1 MPVLST
7 AADREALTFVL
18 EAEFAASPEKVWQL
32 WEDPRLLEKWWGPP
46 TWPATFVRHEL
57 RPGGESRYYMTG
69 PDGTKAGGWF
79 STVSTEAPSTFTF
92 RDGFAGEDGEPV
104 DPEDYSTS
112 TVVITAEGDALS
124 HMRLVA
130 THRSLEQL
138 DRVLEMGMAEGITA
152 AMNQIDA
159 LLAQD

>member
-1 MPVLST
+1 MPVLT
-7 AADREALTFVL
+7 TGADRDALTFTL

-69 PDGTKAGGWF
+69 PDGTRAAGWW
-79 STVSTEAPSTFTF
+79 STDSTEAPSTFTF
-92 RDGFAGEDGEPV
+92 RDGFAGDDGEPV
-104 DPEDYSTS
+104 DPEDYSVN
-112 TVVITAEGDALS
+112 TVVLTASGRSTRME
-124 HMRLVA
+124 LVA
-130 THRSLEQL
+130 VHRTLEQL
-138 DRVLEMGMAEGITA
+138 ERVLEMGMAEGMTE

-159 LLAQD
+159 LLA

>member
-7 AADREALTFVL
+7 GADREALTFTL
-18 EAEFAASPEKVWQL
+18 EAEFATSPEQVWQL

-57 RPGGESRYYMTG
+57 RTGGQSRYYMTG
-69 PDGTKAGGWF
+69 PDGTRAGGWF
-79 STVSTEAPSTFTF
+79 ATQSTDAPSTFTF
-92 RDGFAGEDGEPV
+92 RDGFAGDDGEPV
-104 DPEDYSTS
+104 DPEDYSTT
-112 TVVITAEGDALS
+112 TVVITPDGS
-124 HMRLVA
+124 VTHMTLTA

-138 DRVLEMGMAEGITA
+138 ERVLEMGMAEGMTE

-159 LLAQD
+159 LLA

>member
-1 MPVLST
+1 MPVLT
-7 AADREALTFVL
+7 TGADREALTFTL
-18 EAEFAASPEKVWQL
+18 EAEFAASPERVWQL

-46 TWPATFVRHEL
+46 GWPATFVRHEL

-79 STVSTEAPSTFTF
+79 STVSTDAPSTFTF

-104 DPEDYSTS
+104 DPEDHSTT
-112 TVVITAEGDALS
+112 TVVIAPDGDVTRMTLT
-124 HMRLVA
+124 A

-138 DRVLEMGMAEGITA
+138 EQVLEMGMEEGMTQ

-159 LLAQD
+159 LL

>member
-1 MPVLST
+1 MPVLT
-7 AADREALTFVL
+7 TGADREALTFTL
-18 EAEFAASPEKVWQL
+18 EAEFAASPERVWQL

-46 TWPATFVRHEL
+46 GWPATFVRHEL

-79 STVSTEAPSTFTF
+79 STVTTDAPSTFTF
-92 RDGFAGEDGEPV
+92 RDGFAGDDGEPV
-104 DPEDYSTS
+104 DPEDHSTT
-112 TVVITAEGDALS
+112 TVVITPDGDVTRMTLT
-124 HMRLVA
+124 A

-138 DRVLEMGMAEGITA
+138 EQVLEMGMEEGMTQ

-159 LLAQD
+159 LL

>member
-7 AADREALTFVL
+7 ASDREALTFDLV
-18 EAEFAASPEKVWQL
+18 AEFATSPEKVWQL

-57 RPGGESRYYMTG
+57 TPGGQSRYYMTG

-79 STVSTEAPSTFTF
+79 ATQSTDAPSTFTF

-104 DPEDYSTS
+104 DPEDYSTT
-112 TVVITAEGDALS
+112 TVVITPAGEVTR
-124 HMRLVA
+124 MNVTA

-138 DRVLEMGMAEGITA
+138 DRVLEMGMAEGMTE

-159 LLAQD
+159 LLAE